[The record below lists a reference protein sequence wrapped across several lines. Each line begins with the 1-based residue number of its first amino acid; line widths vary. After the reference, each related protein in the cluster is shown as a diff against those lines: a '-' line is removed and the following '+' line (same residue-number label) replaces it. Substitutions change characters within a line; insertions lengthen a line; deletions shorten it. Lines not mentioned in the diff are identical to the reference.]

1 MLYLVPYGCL
11 SRSFVKHLNVSH
23 SLHLFSSQRRAVSVG
38 LRVKV
43 RFIKKATNPQ
53 TGKSYRKIKW
63 YGGVIC
69 GTANGSR
76 IIKIHYDDG
85 TSEVANF
92 PDKDIIVSDVNNG
105 RHGGV
110 GGGRGGAF
118 APDES
123 SPISGPMALD
133 EDEDDQVMMSSAE
146 EEEEKEEAK
155 RSGNTPEKN
164 RRKRDSDDEENEFVF
179 SPSTEKHD
187 GRVDEEKEG
196 STTVLLS
203 EVAASIH
210 QSSINRGV
218 GRDTGIETSMELM
231 ATSHDEYLGRGKM
244 SVSDEMNDEGEE
256 EEDGEIVES
265 CPLPSSSSRE
275 EIVYR
280 PSNED
285 VSPTN
290 VPKCHASLTI
300 EEGTLPKE
308 EGDEVG
314 HITKNFGE
322 YGKDSDNTPLL
333 ISNDKPQDEGP
344 SEACPDD
351 RSGAMKC
358 TNHQRLVTKQ
368 EGGGGAINSAE
379 VEVHASV
386 GIDIEGS
393 EAKVTDETMGYV
405 GFVGGVERTPP
416 EDVPMKQ
423 ATAADQSEQDTEKK
437 KKKRGPLSIHIG
449 LPGAKRKKLMDEGSK
464 SAKPQDETPVATAND
479 DDTAMDEV
487 CIKNVIVGDNVEGK
501 LSPTIYAR
509 LEVKSQSSGAQTDPT
524 SLNTILVKGHDG
536 HGDSLSDGEIQEDV
550 LVRHHWISLREPLT
564 ITHLLI
570 HTDLS
575 TLFL

>member
-1 MLYLVPYGCL
+1 
-11 SRSFVKHLNVSH
+11 
-23 SLHLFSSQRRAVSVG
+23 

-110 GGGRGGAF
+110 GGGGGAF
-118 APDES
+118 VPDES
-123 SPISGPMALD
+123 SPISGPMALND
-133 EDEDDQVMMSSAE
+133 DDDDDDDDQAMMSSAE
-146 EEEEKEEAK
+146 EEEEEEEAK
-155 RSGNTPEKN
+155 RSGNTPEKK
-164 RRKRDSDDEENEFVF
+164 RQKRDSDDEENEFVF

-196 STTVLLS
+196 STAVLLS
-203 EVAASIH
+203 EVAASIN

-218 GRDTGIETSMELM
+218 GRDTGIETNMELM
-231 ATSHDEYLGRGKM
+231 ATSHGEYLGRAKM
-244 SVSDEMNDEGEE
+244 TVNDEMGDEG
-256 EEDGEIVES
+256 EDGEIVES
-265 CPLPSSSSRE
+265 CPLTSSSRE
-275 EIVYR
+275 EIVCR

-285 VSPTN
+285 VSPTS
-290 VPKCHASLTI
+290 VPSKCHAALSI

-308 EGDEVG
+308 DGEEER
-314 HITKNFGE
+314 HMTENIGE
-322 YGKDSDNTPLL
+322 YVNDSDNIPLL

-344 SEACPDD
+344 SEASPGD
-351 RSGAMKC
+351 RSGAVNC
-358 TNHQRLVTKQ
+358 TNHQRLVMKQ
-368 EGGGGAINSAE
+368 EGGGDAINSAE
-379 VEVHASV
+379 VEVHASG
-386 GIDIEGS
+386 GIDVEGS
-393 EAKVTDETMGYV
+393 ELKVADETMRDA
-405 GFVGGVERTPP
+405 GFVRGVERTPP
-416 EDVPMKQ
+416 EDVPTKQ
-423 ATAADQSEQDTEKK
+423 ATAADLCQQDHTEKK

-464 SAKPQDETPVATAND
+464 LAKPQDETPVATTND

-487 CIKNVIVGDNVEGK
+487 GMKKVLVGDNVEGK
-501 LSPTIYAR
+501 LTPTISVC

-524 SLNTILVKGHDG
+524 SLNTVPVKDHDYQ
-536 HGDSLSDGEIQEDV
+536 GDSLSDGEIQEDV
-550 LVRHHWISLREPLT
+550 LVRHHWISLREAASY
-564 ITHLLI
+564 
-570 HTDLS
+570 DNS
-575 TLFL
+575 Y